1 MLGIPTFF
9 YDCYSQRTLYYLQEA
24 NHCISEISEILPEH
38 TIIKEFRDMFFRM
51 VQSPSPVI
59 SESLMR
65 EYAKHIQDF
74 TIFLELFDEL
84 KQYLI
89 YFEKK
94 NGNRRL
100 YRFYEKQFLRK
111 QNLIFSDMFCM
122 YVDSTLNSLMSREI
136 KQEISMLKKIY
147 GRKAKFDLT
156 LSKIDE

>member
-9 YDCYSQRTLYYLQEA
+9 YDCYSQRTLDYLQEA

-38 TIIKEFRDMFFRM
+38 TIIEEFRDMFFRM

-100 YRFYEKQFLRK
+100 YRFYEQQFLKK
-111 QNLIFSDMFCM
+111 QKLIFSDTFRMH
-122 YVDSTLNSLMSREI
+122 VDSTLNSLMSREI

>member
-1 MLGIPTFF
+1 
-9 YDCYSQRTLYYLQEA
+9 
-24 NHCISEISEILPEH
+24 
-38 TIIKEFRDMFFRM
+38 
-51 VQSPSPVI
+51 
-59 SESLMR
+59 MR

-100 YRFYEKQFLRK
+100 YRFYEQQFLKK
-111 QNLIFSDMFCM
+111 QKLIFSDTFRMH
-122 YVDSTLNSLMSREI
+122 VDSTLNSLMSREI